1 MQCTL
6 SILTAV
12 EKQRPIA
19 SLRKNCIYD
28 NCTLAKPDSTLGQSN
43 ELNWKKKS
51 SWVEEEEQ
59 AALKIATGRCQLL
72 QQQGAVS
79 RCSFKVKQELS
90 IGTAAQCNLTQCT
103 VNCDWDNEAALQGG
117 MDHNA
122 NWTEIQSHLI
132 CFQVASLIDTCIYG
146 KYMVRNGNWPKI
158 QSNLICFQV
167 ARLLNTCREVSGASS
182 GKTPWEEEK
191 Y

>member
-1 MQCTL
+1 M
-6 SILTAV
+6 
-12 EKQRPIA
+12 
-19 SLRKNCIYD
+19 
-28 NCTLAKPDSTLGQSN
+28 
-43 ELNWKKKS
+43 
-51 SWVEEEEQ
+51 
-59 AALKIATGRCQLL
+59 
-72 QQQGAVS
+72 
-79 RCSFKVKQELS
+79 
-90 IGTAAQCNLTQCT
+90 
-103 VNCDWDNEAALQGG
+103 QGG

-122 NWTEIQSHLI
+122 NWTEIQSNLI